1 MKAEHMDNSSDNT
14 PQSSATPTPVKGSVV
29 SQRRRRFIQ
38 AGAVPI
44 GLTLAS
50 RPAMAWHCNST
61 SAWGSA
67 ILRDGGASVK
77 ARAASKLVQDN
88 ECWYVTDWKNNT
100 GRSIVCGGTLPWRFV
115 NPKFFTSK
123 SATDYQYAKDNLKV
137 NQLYPGGLNGVV
149 GTTKVFTLISGSPN
163 SYGAAM
169 CVARLNTLFAGDGA
183 DKIKQCTFTTSGDML
198 DKMSKPNFKP
208 ANSSGA
214 AWTTAEIQQ
223 YLSDNWIAR
232 VS

>member
-1 MKAEHMDNSSDNT
+1 MDNSSDTT
-14 PQSSATPTPVKGSVV
+14 PQSSATPTQVSPVKGSVV

-38 AGAVPI
+38 AGVVPV

-77 ARAASKLVQDN
+77 ARAAANVVENN
-88 ECWYVTDWKNNT
+88 ECWFVTNWAENS
-100 GRSIVCGGTLPWRFV
+100 GRGLVLNGAKPWTCV
-115 NPKFFTSK
+115 NPKYFKTK
-123 SATDYQYAKDNLKV
+123 SASDVAYAQANLKV
-137 NQLYPGGLNGVV
+137 SQLYPGGLLGVPGTKKVFEVV
-149 GTTKVFTLISGSPN
+149 GATGT
-163 SYGAAM
+163 YGAAM
-169 CVARLNTLFAGDGA
+169 CVARLNVVLAGEGGA
-183 DKIKQCTFTTSGDML
+183 KIAQCTVTSAGDML
-198 DKMSKPNFKP
+198 DLMAKPNFKP

-214 AWTTAEIQQ
+214 AWTTTQIQQ
-223 YLSDNWIAR
+223 YLHENYIAR